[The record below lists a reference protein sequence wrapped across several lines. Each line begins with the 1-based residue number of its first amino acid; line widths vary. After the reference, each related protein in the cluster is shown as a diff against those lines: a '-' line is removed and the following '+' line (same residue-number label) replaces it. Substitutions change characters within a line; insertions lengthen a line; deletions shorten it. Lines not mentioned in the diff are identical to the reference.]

1 MLARGIKMLFTT
13 KFIDSSKCPEGLSR
27 KTYYESGL
35 SLVISKNQV
44 KSWTYNYQFLNKRYC
59 IGLGSYPEVSLSEAR
74 KERARMK
81 LLLENGKNPKLIKS
95 LEKKKTFDHQAN
107 TIESLYELSTA
118 ERINKKVNP
127 WSKAHIKRTQYIWK
141 LLAPIHE
148 IPIRDLTKALLR
160 STLVDIASK
169 TPSSGQKAK
178 DLMSV
183 IYGYAVRND
192 IIPTNLVSSFS
203 DDPILRKPK
212 PDETNMQSF
221 VPLDKLGHL
230 FYLVKSSQMS
240 MPSKAFLF
248 IDSYT
253 ALRVNSLIGA
263 KWSDYDEAKSIL
275 NISADKMKNN
285 RATQCPLPFQAK
297 VLLGELKE
305 IQQML
310 SGTSWSEKM
319 YIFSE
324 DGKKRINNDTPL
336 HSMKRILNK
345 HNFPHATVHGFRTIC
360 QIKWTQDKFISEAI
374 NIQLDHSVTGGSS
387 VVDRYLANE
396 AFLPERAKMTQHM
409 ADYISSEI
417 TSHIASI

>member
-1 MLARGIKMLFTT
+1 MANLTT
-13 KFIDSSKCPEGLSR
+13 KFVQSASCPSDMNR
-27 KTYYESGL
+27 KTFYDEFGL
-35 SLVISKNQV
+35 MLRVMGATQS
-44 KSWTYNYQFLNKRYC
+44 KSWLFQYRWDKKTTQ
-59 IGLGSYPEVSLSEAR
+59 ISIGSYPQITLAKAR
-74 KERARMK
+74 EERDRLRAILK
-81 LLLENGKNPKLIKS
+81 SGLNPKTTKA
-95 LEKKKTFDHQAN
+95 LEKAEIRDSQEN
-107 TIESLYELSTA
+107 TIKNLYELSTA

-248 IDSYT
+248 IDCYT

-275 NISADKMKNN
+275 NISADKMKNK

-396 AFLPERAKMTQHM
+396 EFLPERAKMTQHM
-409 ADYISSEI
+409 ADFISSEI
-417 TSHIASI
+417 EAHQKNYVK

>member
-1 MLARGIKMLFTT
+1 
-13 KFIDSSKCPEGLSR
+13 
-27 KTYYESGL
+27 
-35 SLVISKNQV
+35 
-44 KSWTYNYQFLNKRYC
+44 
-59 IGLGSYPEVSLSEAR
+59 
-74 KERARMK
+74 
-81 LLLENGKNPKLIKS
+81 
-95 LEKKKTFDHQAN
+95 
-107 TIESLYELSTA
+107 
-118 ERINKKVNP
+118 
-127 WSKAHIKRTQYIWK
+127 
-141 LLAPIHE
+141 
-148 IPIRDLTKALLR
+148 
-160 STLVDIASK
+160 
-169 TPSSGQKAK
+169 
-178 DLMSV
+178 MSV

-212 PDETNMQSF
+212 PDETKMQSF

-310 SGTSWSEKM
+310 SGSAWDESM
-319 YIFSE
+319 FIFSE
-324 DGKKRINNDTPL
+324 NGKKRINNDTPH
-336 HSMKRILNK
+336 HSMKRIINK

-409 ADYISSEI
+409 ADFISSEMELI
-417 TSHIASI
+417 RKSM

>member
-1 MLARGIKMLFTT
+1 MAEILGKIQIYPQYRWDKKTT
-13 KFIDSSKCPEGLSR
+13 Q
-27 KTYYESGL
+27 
-35 SLVISKNQV
+35 IS
-44 KSWTYNYQFLNKRYC
+44 
-59 IGLGSYPEVSLSEAR
+59 IGSYPQITLAKAR
-74 KERARMK
+74 EERDRLRAILK
-81 LLLENGKNPKLIKS
+81 SGLNPKTTKA
-95 LEKKKTFDHQAN
+95 LEKAEIRDSQEN
-107 TIESLYELSTA
+107 TIKNLYELSTA

-212 PDETNMQSF
+212 PDETKMQSF

-230 FYLVKSSQMS
+230 FYLVKFSKMS
-240 MPSKAFLF
+240 FPSAAFLF
-248 IDSYT
+248 ISCYT

-263 KWSDYDEAKSIL
+263 KWSDFDEAKSIL
-275 NISADKMKNN
+275 NISADKMKNK
-285 RATQCPLPFQAK
+285 RATQCPLPFQGK
-297 VLLGELKE
+297 VFLHELKE

-310 SGTSWSEKM
+310 LGSAWNESM
-319 YIFSE
+319 FIFSE
-324 DGKKRINNDTPL
+324 NGKKRINNDTPL

-417 TSHIASI
+417 EAHQKNHVK